1 MVCAQMF
8 LSGNPALSE
17 RSFFVFPIICDD
29 STAMTL
35 SGTVN
40 KTAFSLVILSAT
52 ASYVWNRGPGGPLDG
67 RVEDRGHVRRLR
79 RRHGHGLQAV
89 VGASVNLYIIAW
101 VTSRA

>member
-17 RSFFVFPIICDD
+17 RSFFVFPIICDE
-29 STAMTL
+29 SAAMTL

-52 ASYVWNRGPGGPLDG
+52 ASYVWNRGPADPLMGVLTIAGMFGGF
-67 RVEDRGHVRRLR
+67 
-79 RRHGHGLQAV
+79 V
-89 VGASVNLYIIAW
+89 VAM
-101 VTSRA
+101 VTVFKQSWAPVSTSI